1 MFQGVGG
8 FGEEL
13 MLAPALFLDRVC
25 VETQVLG
32 QRPCVLLPVLD
43 V

>member
-1 MFQGVGG
+1 
-8 FGEEL
+8 
-13 MLAPALFLDRVC
+13 MLAPARFLDRVC
-25 VETQVLG
+25 VETEVLG